1 MISKKINI
9 IINLLLEYFIRLNF
23 NRKKEKFKKIHKY
36 DFVYFFNDT
45 IAKEISIHGI
55 YEKDEIN
62 ILSKLVSKND
72 YVIDIG
78 ANIGNH
84 SIRFSK
90 IAKKVYSFEA
100 HPKTFEI
107 LRFNC
112 AEYKNIS
119 VFKVGISD
127 KKSNLYFK
135 NIKTSNIGGKKLDK
149 NGTIKS
155 QVNKLDNLIRLKKKV
170 KLIKI
175 DVEGHEFNALL
186 GMKATLAS
194 NDSLLL
200 LEFCEKTIYKRK
212 RIINFLIK
220 NKYSH
225 SYCFT
230 DNQNFSSHGYMNL
243 ISKIF
248 WTIFQNE
255 KRQNKIIQKLNLD
268 DLIYDNYKGNIIF
281 SKKKLN
287 LERINF

>member
-112 AEYKNIS
+112 AEYKNIKL
-119 VFKVGISD
+119 FKMFI
-127 KKSNLYFK
+127 
-135 NIKTSNIGGKKLDK
+135 
-149 NGTIKS
+149 
-155 QVNKLDNLIRLKKKV
+155 
-170 KLIKI
+170 
-175 DVEGHEFNALL
+175 
-186 GMKATLAS
+186 
-194 NDSLLL
+194 
-200 LEFCEKTIYKRK
+200 
-212 RIINFLIK
+212 
-220 NKYSH
+220 
-225 SYCFT
+225 
-230 DNQNFSSHGYMNL
+230 
-243 ISKIF
+243 
-248 WTIFQNE
+248 
-255 KRQNKIIQKLNLD
+255 
-268 DLIYDNYKGNIIF
+268 LIYFYN
-281 SKKKLN
+281 
-287 LERINF
+287 